1 MKRIWFFLVFCLL
14 ASAIFADPVADF
26 VNGYMKRQQIPGVAV
41 LLRENGKIVRSE
53 GFGLANLELNVPV
66 KPNTVFQS
74 GSIGKQFTATAVM
87 MLVEEGKVALEDPI
101 SKYLQVPDTWSG
113 ITIRH
118 LLTHTSGLGD
128 YPEDFSLQ
136 KDYTEDD
143 LLKMI
148 TSQKL
153 SFKPGEKWSYSNLG
167 YVTLGIMIGKVTGKF
182 YGEFLKE
189 RIFEPLGMTST
200 RIISEADIIPN
211 RAAGYELR
219 EGGLKNQTWVS
230 PSLNTTA
237 DGSLYFTVEE
247 LAKWDEAMDSAK
259 LLSRASLQQMWTP
272 AKLNNGTTADY
283 GFGWSIDKTASG
295 HKLIEHGGAWQG
307 FTSHISRY
315 PDDHFSIMTLCNR
328 GGADCTYI
336 AHNVAGLYHP
346 ELAPA
351 KHTAKQLDPSILKQ
365 YAGDYRLDE
374 RLTIKVTST
383 GGALVTQ
390 FGGQKLM
397 LLPESETS
405 FYEEDS
411 ERTYR
416 FVKTKSGK
424 ITSLIIS
431 VPEDLEFKGNA

>member
-1 MKRIWFFLVFCLL
+1 MN
-14 ASAIFADPVADF
+14 A
-26 VNGYMKRQQIPGVAV
+26 YMKRHQIPGVAI
-41 LLRENGKIVRSE
+41 LMRENGKIILSE
-53 GFGLANLELNVPV
+53 GFGAANLELNVPV
-66 KPNTVFQS
+66 KPNTIFQS
-74 GSIGKQFTATAVM
+74 GSVGKQFTATAVM

-148 TSQKL
+148 TSRSL

-182 YGEFLKE
+182 YGDFLKD

-219 EGGLKNQTWVS
+219 DGALKNQKWVS

-237 DGSLYFTVEE
+237 DGSLYFTVED
-247 LAKWDEAMDSAK
+247 LAKWDEAMDSSK

-272 AKLNNGTTADY
+272 VKLNNGATAGY
-283 GFGWSIDKTASG
+283 GFGFSIDKTASG

-315 PDDHFSIMTLCNR
+315 PDDHVSVMTLCNR
-328 GGADCTYI
+328 AGADCTYI
-336 AHNVAGLYHP
+336 AHMVAGLVHP

-351 KHTAKQLDPSILKQ
+351 KHTAKQIDPRILKS
-365 YAGDYRLDE
+365 YEGDYRLDD
-374 RLTIKVTST
+374 RLTIKITST
-383 GGALVTQ
+383 GGTLRTQ
-390 FGGQKLM
+390 FATEKIM
-397 LLPESETS
+397 MLPESETA

-416 FVKTKSGK
+416 FVKDKSGK
-424 ITSLIIS
+424 VLSLIIS
-431 VPEDLEFKGNA
+431 VPENLEFKRLN